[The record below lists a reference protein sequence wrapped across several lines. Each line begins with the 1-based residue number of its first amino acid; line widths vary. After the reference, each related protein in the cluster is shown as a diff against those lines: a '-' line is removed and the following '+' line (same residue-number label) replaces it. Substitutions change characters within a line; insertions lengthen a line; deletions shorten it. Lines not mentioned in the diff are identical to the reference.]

1 MSSDIANLN
10 DASSSEFIF
19 YTDPAGNVSVEV
31 LFAGETIWAS
41 QKQIAE
47 IFNVSVSVISRH
59 IKNVFDS
66 GELDEKSNLQKMQ
79 IANSDKPVVMYNLDV
94 IISVGYRVNSIQ
106 ATAFRKWATR
116 VLHDYMIKGF
126 ALDDERLKNGA
137 HFGKDYFDEL
147 LERIRE
153 IRISERRL
161 YLKVTDIFAT
171 ASDYDKTSAL
181 TREFFAFVQNKLH
194 YAVAGETAAEV
205 IYNRADKNKEHMGLR
220 TWSQMPNGKITR
232 RDVTVAK
239 NYLNKDELEKLQL
252 AVTALLDIAE
262 ARARRQLPTSMAKWI
277 NIMDGYLDLNDY
289 PKLQGAG
296 KIKKSQADDKAL
308 AEYAEFRIK
317 QDREYVGDFEREM
330 KSLENNGND
339 NEPNGVSE

>member
-1 MSSDIANLN
+1 MGSEIVKSDSSSDIN
-10 DASSSEFIF
+10 FVF
-19 YTDPAGNVSVEV
+19 YTDPNGGVSVEV
-31 LFAGETIWAS
+31 LFAGETIWAN

-47 IFNVSVSVISRH
+47 IFNVDRTTIGKH
-59 IKNVFDS
+59 IKNVFEV
-66 GELDEKSNLQKMQ
+66 GELDKKSNVQKMH

-106 ATAFRKWATR
+106 ATAFRKWATS

-126 ALDDERLKNGA
+126 ALDDERLKNGV

-171 ASDYDKTSAL
+171 ASDYDKTSEL
-181 TREFFAFVQNKLH
+181 TKEFFAFVQNKLH
-194 YAVAGETAAEV
+194 YAVAGGTAAEI
-205 IYNRADKNKEHMGLR
+205 IYNRADQSKEHMGLQ
-220 TWSQMPNGKITR
+220 TWGQMPNGKITK

-239 NYLNKDELEKLQL
+239 NYLDKSELEKLQL
-252 AVTALLDIAE
+252 AVTAFLDIAE
-262 ARARRQLPTSMAKWI
+262 ARAKRQIPTSMSKWI
-277 NIMDGYLDLNDY
+277 GIMDGYLDLNDY

-296 KIKKSQADDKAL
+296 KIRKSQADEKAL

-317 QDREYVGDFEREM
+317 QDREYIGDFEREM
-330 KSLENNGND
+330 KSLNNSD
-339 NEPNGVSE
+339 NIELKSKDE